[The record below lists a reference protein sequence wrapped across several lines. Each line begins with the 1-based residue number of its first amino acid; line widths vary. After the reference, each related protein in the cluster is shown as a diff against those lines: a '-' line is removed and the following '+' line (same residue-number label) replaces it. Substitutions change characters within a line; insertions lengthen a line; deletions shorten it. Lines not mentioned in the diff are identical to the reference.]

1 MMEID
6 RAYVAIALLWAI
18 AGMLLGLYMGI
29 AADNKLLVMH
39 VAMMLT
45 GFVTLAIYGMIY
57 RLWPALKKS
66 PLARIQFWIAVL
78 SAAGIIVGSYFFATS
93 GSVPLA
99 AGASVVFI
107 VSAVLMA
114 WLFIAKARD
123 AT

>member
-1 MMEID
+1 MEID

>member
-1 MMEID
+1 MEID
-6 RAYVAIALLWAI
+6 RAFVAVGLLWAI

-29 AADNKLLVMH
+29 VADNKLLVVH

-45 GFVTLAIYGMIY
+45 GFVTLAIYGMLY

-93 GSVPLA
+93 GSVPLV
-99 AGASVVFI
+99 ASASFAFI
-107 VSAVLMA
+107 VSTVLMA
-114 WLFIAKARD
+114 WLFIAEAHN

>member
-1 MMEID
+1 MEID

-45 GFVTLAIYGMIY
+45 GFVTLAIYGMLY
-57 RLWPALKKS
+57 RLWPALKES

-78 SAAGIIVGSYFFATS
+78 SAAGIIVGSYFFAIS
-93 GSVPLA
+93 GGVLLA